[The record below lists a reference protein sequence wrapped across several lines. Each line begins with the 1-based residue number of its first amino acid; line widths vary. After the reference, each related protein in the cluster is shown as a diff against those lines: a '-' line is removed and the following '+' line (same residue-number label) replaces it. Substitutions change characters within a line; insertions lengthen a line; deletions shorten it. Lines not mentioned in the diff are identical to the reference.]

1 MKKKTIY
8 HPKLYLSI
16 ADESDIGYKL
26 DFLANRFDTSG
37 HRLLESEI
45 VESKQLSFDD
55 DILFNL
61 NKIELENLNIF
72 ISRQNKVIEIYKKK
86 DELDRLRI
94 VRNSLNVFLD
104 FKGLFDDWFQSNS
117 KSDNM
122 K

>member
-16 ADESDIGYKL
+16 ANTSGTDYKL
-26 DFLANRFDTSG
+26 DFLANRFDGSG
-37 HRLLESEI
+37 HRLLEFEI
-45 VESKQLSFDD
+45 VKSNQLSFNDN
-55 DILFNL
+55 ILFNL
-61 NKIELENLNIF
+61 NKIELKNLNVF

-86 DELDRLRI
+86 DELDRMK
-94 VRNSLNVFLD
+94 VVQNSLNIFLD
-104 FKGLFDDWFQSNS
+104 FKRLFDDWFQNNS